1 MCRIE
6 EMKYQMNIFL
16 LPVLS
21 IIDKTLRC
29 CIGSTIS
36 CVLEIEYI
44 YKAQVTLACSKN
56 RLRGGSSGESVK
68 TEDRYHRR
76 YWAIR
81 ILSPYLKPLAPS

>member
-1 MCRIE
+1 MCLIE

-16 LPVLS
+16 LPVFS
-21 IIDKTLRC
+21 IIDKTLAC

-36 CVLEIEYI
+36 FVLEIEYI
-44 YKAQVTLACSKN
+44 YKAPVTLACPNN

-68 TEDRYHRR
+68 TEDWYHRR

-81 ILSPYLKPLAPS
+81 NLSPYLKPWALL